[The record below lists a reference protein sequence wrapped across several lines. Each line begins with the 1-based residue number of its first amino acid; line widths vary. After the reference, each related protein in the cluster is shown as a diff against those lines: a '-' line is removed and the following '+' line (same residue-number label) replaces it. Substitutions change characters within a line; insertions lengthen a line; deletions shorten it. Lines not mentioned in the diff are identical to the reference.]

1 MQTTYTDGWAISQKL
16 SVENFKWKKKTSK
29 FDEKFINK
37 YQNSDKGYIFEVDVE
52 YPKKLHKLHN
62 DLLFLSERMKIR
74 KCCKLVCNLYDNEKY
89 E

>member
-1 MQTTYTDGWAISQKL
+1 MDGQYLKNYLLKIL
-16 SVENFKWKKKTSK
+16 NGKKTSK

-37 YQNSDKGYIFEVDVE
+37 YDQNSDKGYIFEVDVE